1 MCVEKAVNCP
11 KLEELVRF
19 SVSPFQSLAL
29 APAELSTEIPS
40 DSVFRERGK
49 REIRKII
56 KLVLGATQ
64 E

>member
-40 DSVFRERGK
+40 DSVFERK
-49 REIRKII
+49 RKEGNK
-56 KLVLGATQ
+56 KDH
-64 E
+64 